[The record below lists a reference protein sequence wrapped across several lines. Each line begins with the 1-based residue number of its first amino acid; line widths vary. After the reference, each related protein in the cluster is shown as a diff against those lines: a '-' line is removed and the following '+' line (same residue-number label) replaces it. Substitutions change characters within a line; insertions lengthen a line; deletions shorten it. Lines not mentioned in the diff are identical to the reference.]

1 VTTNL
6 PGSGGRLS
14 RQLWL
19 VGLVP
24 LTGLVVAGGRW
35 LRRLSGGAGRPDP
48 GRGAAVALCL
58 VLLALVVV
66 MSVANLW
73 VRWRYLGVLGVSTPS
88 PALAAVVSLL
98 LAGVALQALALWRLR
113 PPTGGRVAGMVAGG
127 GSNASAHPRARGPG
141 QTPGEGGKAI
151 PIG

>member
-1 VTTNL
+1 MVVIGL
-6 PGSGGRLS
+6 AAAVGLAAFPGGRL
-14 RQLWL
+14 
-19 VGLVP
+19 GLP
-24 LTGLVVAGGRW
+24 T
-35 LRRLSGGAGRPDP
+35 
-48 GRGAAVALCL
+48 
-58 VLLALVVV
+58 LAMVVV

-127 GSNASAHPRARGPG
+127 GVECLGSPSSAWTGSDA
-141 QTPGEGGKAI
+141 GEGGKAI